1 MEQEHP
7 DGQTTETLVYAH
19 KIQERDGET
28 RPKVTWMGMIKTGL
42 PEEIFKD
49 KYFSGLYTHRSGP
62 SQGERKYL
70 GSFTDCKV
78 ELGYSKQT
86 P

>member
-1 MEQEHP
+1 MGKQLKHWYMHIKFRKGME
-7 DGQTTETLVYAH
+7 
-19 KIQERDGET
+19 KT